1 MSNNT
6 LQFTINLNGNA
17 YTGIAQIDKALN
29 KVNVNATKTESL
41 MERINT
47 AAFKIN
53 NIFGAVQNTIGKVSG
68 AIEKVI
74 EVGSTNELQKMN
86 MTTLFKGNAEAAE
99 EMFSKISEYGKR
111 TVYDK
116 TGLIDAQ
123 KTMMSFGLSGKKS
136 FETLKQIGDIAMG
149 DKQKM
154 QSLALAFSQATSAG
168 KLQGQDLMQ
177 LINAGFNPLQTI
189 SERTGESLVSLKEKM
204 SKGQISAEMLAQ
216 AFKWATDENGLFY
229 EGAMKAGTTTAGM
242 IGQLQDSFDELLI
255 NIFSKSKPI
264 IDACLEIATNVL
276 GKIPDIFNKVKSA
289 ISSLIVPI
297 IAVTAAFVTYK
308 TIILSVNA
316 YHMLI
321 GVWKSILT
329 AYEIVVFA
337 VKNATSLWAATQWL
351 LNVALSANPI
361 AFVIAGVVALIAAIT
376 YVCSK
381 ITGWGTLW
389 DGVVGFMKFSFY
401 AFVDAVKLYF
411 DTYVNGFLMGLDKIK
426 LGWYKFKE
434 ACGIGDS
441 EENQKAIAAINADV
455 VRRQKAITDGAKS
468 VMDNALKAKNAITEG
483 FSSLGWKSD
492 KKSESAAAALGVND
506 QLIAAV
512 NPGGGGM
519 SLNGLAKES
528 SKTTEAVATGGT
540 RNTDIHINIGDM
552 IRQVTFNGEVRENK
566 NDIEK
571 TFAECLYQVLGMAQ
585 TSI

>member
-1 MSNNT
+1 MASNT

-29 KVNVNATKTESL
+29 KVNVDATKTESL

-53 NIFGAVQNTIGKVSG
+53 NIFSAVQNTIGKVSG
-68 AIEKVI
+68 AIGQIV
-74 EVGSTNELQKMN
+74 EVGSSNELQKMN

-123 KTMMSFGLSGKKS
+123 KTMMSFGLSGEKS
-136 FETLKQIGDIAMG
+136 FNTLKQIGDIAMG

-154 QSLALAFSQATSAG
+154 QSLALAFAQATSAG

-189 SERTGESLVSLKEKM
+189 SERTGESLVSLKDKM

-216 AFKWATDENGLFY
+216 AFKWATDESGLFY

-242 IGQLQDSFDELLI
+242 IGQLQDSFDALLI
-255 NIFSKSKPI
+255 DIFSKSKPI
-264 IDACLEIATNVL
+264 IDTCLEIAAAIIGKASEVVSNIENVWASL
-276 GKIPDIFNKVKSA
+276 VDIT
-289 ISSLIVPI
+289 PI
-297 IAVTAAFVTYK
+297 ILGVVGAIGAITIAINAQNIALQALILWEGICKTATMLWSSAQTILNAVMT
-308 TIILSVNA
+308 
-316 YHMLI
+316 
-321 GVWKSILT
+321 
-329 AYEIVVFA
+329 
-337 VKNATSLWAATQWL
+337 
-351 LNVALSANPI
+351 ANPI
-361 AFVIAGVVALIAAIT
+361 GLIIAGIVALVGVII
-376 YVCSK
+376 YLCNH
-381 ITGWGTLW
+381 ITGLGKLW

-411 DTYVNGFLMGLDKIK
+411 DTYVNGFLKGLDKIK

-468 VMDNALKAKNAITEG
+468 VLDNALKAKNAITEG
-483 FSSLGWKSD
+483 FSSLGWKSGN
-492 KKSESAAAALGVND
+492 KSESAAAALGVND
-506 QLIAAV
+506 QLIAAT
-512 NPGGGGM
+512 NSGGGGM
-519 SLNGLAKES
+519 SLNSLSQES
-528 SKTTEAVATGGT
+528 SKATEAVATGGT
-540 RNTDIHINIGDM
+540 RNTEVHINIGDM
-552 IRQVTFNGEVRENK
+552 IRQVTFSGTVSENK

-571 TFAECLYQVLGMAQ
+571 TFAECLYQVLGMVQ